1 MIAPETNLFGAR
13 SLAERLRM
21 RVAELRVP
29 AGEQLVSVTV
39 SVGISVF
46 DPRQR
51 WEGDAARKLIE
62 AADRRLYQAKQSGR
76 NRVAA

>member
-1 MIAPETNLFGAR
+1 MAPETNLFGAR
-13 SLAERLRM
+13 SLGERIRT

-29 AGEQLVSVTV
+29 AGDQFVSVTV
-39 SVGISVF
+39 SVGIAVF
-46 DPRQR
+46 DARRP
-51 WEGDAARKLIE
+51 WEGDAASRLVE